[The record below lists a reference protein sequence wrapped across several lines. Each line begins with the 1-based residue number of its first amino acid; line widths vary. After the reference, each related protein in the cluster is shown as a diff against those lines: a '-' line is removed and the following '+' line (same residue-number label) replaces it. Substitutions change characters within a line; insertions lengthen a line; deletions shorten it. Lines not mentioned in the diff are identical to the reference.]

1 VSQSELT
8 HLEIQKAGRELL
20 ARLGDTVLLGDP
32 FPYVELAALGK
43 LATRAA
49 ESDQP
54 LYLVPDVSLREALAA
69 KTELT
74 TLKAALRDL
83 FARLDRG
90 LRAFEQLRTVRELVE

>member
-20 ARLGDTVLLGDP
+20 ARLGDTVLLGGP
-32 FPYVELAALGK
+32 FPYAELALLEK
-43 LATRAA
+43 LALQTTGDDLCLQ
-49 ESDQP
+49 ES
-54 LYLVPDVSLREALAA
+54 LTA
-69 KTELT
+69 KRELT